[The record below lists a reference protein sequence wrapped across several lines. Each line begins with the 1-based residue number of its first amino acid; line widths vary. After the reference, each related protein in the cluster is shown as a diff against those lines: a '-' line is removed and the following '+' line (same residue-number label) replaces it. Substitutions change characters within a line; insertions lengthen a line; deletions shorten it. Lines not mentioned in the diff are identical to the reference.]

1 MIVLIWVLA
10 AYGMSNILV
19 YGSIFQGMRD
29 SFRKIGDSKIPVI
42 GDLFNFI
49 SDLLS
54 CMMCTSTWV
63 GFFMSLVS
71 YSPWCEIVGL
81 NQYLSIFFD
90 GMLAS
95 GAVWV
100 INAIVEWFEE
110 NRMSNQKQELTY
122 IVKDEEGNE
131 IING

>member
-95 GAVWV
+95 GAVWA

-131 IING
+131 IIND

>member
-1 MIVLIWVLA
+1 MIVLIWILA

-95 GAVWV
+95 GAVWA

-110 NRMSNQKQELTY
+110 NRLSNQKQEVIHITSEH
-122 IVKDEEGNE
+122 DEE
-131 IING
+131 IIND

>member
-95 GAVWV
+95 GAVWA

>member
-95 GAVWV
+95 GAVWA

-122 IVKDEEGNE
+122 IVKDENGEE
-131 IING
+131 IIND

>member
-19 YGSIFQGMRD
+19 YGSIFQGMRS
-29 SFRKIGDSKIPVI
+29 SFRKIGDSKISLI

-63 GFFMSLVS
+63 GFFMSIVAC
-71 YSPWCEIVGL
+71 SPWHEIIGL
-81 NQYLSIFFD
+81 NQLLSVFFD

-95 GAVWV
+95 GAVWA

-110 NRMSNQKQELTY
+110 NRMSDQKQELTY
-122 IVKDEEGNE
+122 IVKDENGEE
-131 IING
+131 IIN